1 MRNFQKI
8 IKYAAI
14 AFGLYLAVMIIGII
28 VSVVLAITTGIYGVK
43 VITEQS
49 NVQEI
54 DWSEKFEEF
63 TELDIEVGVANLSII
78 AEGEEYRVET
88 YDISE
93 NAIIENRNGKLEIK
107 DKSTIFRS
115 GESRIIVYIPEN
127 TTLRK
132 VDLELGA
139 GNVGVDNLK
148 AETANIEC
156 GAGQVTI
163 RNTELANADIDAGVG
178 KLEFSGT
185 LKGKTEVN
193 CGIGE
198 VAIDLQG
205 GSEIYTLD
213 VEKGIGDI
221 SVNEESVSS
230 KTVIG
235 NGENKVSIEG
245 GIGKIS
251 INM

>member
-139 GNVGVDNLK
+139 GNVGIDNLK

>member
-14 AFGLYLAVMIIGII
+14 AFGFYLAVMIIGII

-88 YDISE
+88 YDIPE

-139 GNVGVDNLK
+139 GNVGIDNLK

>member
-78 AEGEEYRVET
+78 AEGEEYRIET
-88 YDISE
+88 YDIPG

-107 DKSTIFRS
+107 DKSTVFRS

-127 TTLRK
+127 TILRK

-139 GNVGVDNLK
+139 GNVGIDNLK

>member
-88 YDISE
+88 YDIPE
-93 NAIIENRNGKLEIK
+93 NAIIENRNCKLEIK

-115 GESRIIVYIPEN
+115 GESRIIVYIPDN

-139 GNVGVDNLK
+139 GNVGIDNLK

>member
-78 AEGEEYRVET
+78 AEGEEYRIET
-88 YDISE
+88 YDIPG

-115 GESRIIVYIPEN
+115 GESRIIVYIPDN

-139 GNVGVDNLK
+139 GNVGIDNLK

-251 INM
+251 IKK